1 AKNAFPGTS
10 GSAKGTGIPFY
21 YRPDPFSI
29 TLNFTTGEEYFLYG
43 GPIYLEWYTNFT
55 FSAKIKFKE
64 NEKNQSWQGGT
75 MTYKL
80 SADRLELGGV
90 RHGGTWDNGTGD
102 VERGRSENM

>member
-1 AKNAFPGTS
+1 
-10 GSAKGTGIPFY
+10 
-21 YRPDPFSI
+21 
-29 TLNFTTGEEYFLYG
+29 
-43 GPIYLEWYTNFT
+43 YLEWYTNFT